1 MLLSSILLR
10 IRYFSSHSAIDFNK
24 KLFLWNKPLKRSLS
38 DFKNFNQVNALSQNV
53 AESHAAH
60 SNVPTDVRIYFKIQI
75 ILKVLTFLALMN
87 TTGVLFIFKS
97 LHAMLLI
104 TISYTILQ

>member
-1 MLLSSILLR
+1 MLVSSILLR

-53 AESHAAH
+53 RESLAAY

-75 ILKVLTFLALMN
+75 IRKVFNFLPFNN
-87 TTGVLFIFKS
+87 TTGSYSSSKSYMFRILF
-97 LHAMLLI
+97 
-104 TISYTILQ
+104 YTI